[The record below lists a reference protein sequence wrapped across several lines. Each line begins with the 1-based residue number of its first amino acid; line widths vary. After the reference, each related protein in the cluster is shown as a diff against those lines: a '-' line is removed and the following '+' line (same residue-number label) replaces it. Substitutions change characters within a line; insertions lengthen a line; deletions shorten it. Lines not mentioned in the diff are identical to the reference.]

1 MNSTIRK
8 IAQGAAIGAGAAAAG
23 YAGVVAWTRFRYG
36 RVAVERDPAHAS
48 LLDHFIPAPD
58 IVSAHHIEIAA
69 PPAIVL
75 ESAKQLRLLD
85 SVAVRSLFRLRE
97 MALGGEPDSRTHP
110 EALLDQLLS
119 IGWVVLAETPGRE
132 IVLGAVTK
140 PWKASPEFRSVPA
153 GEFAA
158 FAEPDHVKIAFTLR
172 AEPSGDGRSL
182 FKSETRAVA
191 TDEEARTKFRRYWS
205 YVAPGVGLIRLAMLR
220 PVKCEAERRVQSV
233 AA

>member
-8 IAQGAAIGAGAAAAG
+8 LAQGAAIGAGAAAAG
-23 YAGVVAWTRFRYG
+23 YAGVVAWNRFRYG
-36 RVAVERDPAHAS
+36 RVAIERDPAHAT
-48 LLDHFIPAPD
+48 LLDYFIPEPE
-58 IVSAHHIEIAA
+58 IVSGHHIAVAA
-69 PPAIVL
+69 PPAIV
-75 ESAKQLRLLD
+75 LD

-97 MALGGEPDSRTHP
+97 MALGGEPDTRTHP
-110 EALLDQLLS
+110 EAMLDQLLS

-140 PWKASPEFRSVPA
+140 PWNSSPEFRSVPA

-172 AEPSGDGRSL
+172 AEPNGDGGSL
-182 FKSETRAVA
+182 FVTETRAVA